1 MTRLFCFLLF
11 NFFVFELF
19 LFLPVYAKPVKIAM
33 SDGRLLIGEENMIER
48 VDEKLETVGDV
59 KPKMIVVINDGL
71 RFIYVPKYKLRRGV
85 LPEVVNEIPEVF
97 KTKLPFSEVGQKI
110 AVLGDFEPR
119 IKFDRFGRRLLRAR
133 HMGGVE
139 LITQV
144 ITEITPQYVRARGL
158 QMNNSSIVWD
168 MRLSTRTLPRD
179 QLTPILMRLIDPER
193 IDDRV
198 RLVRFYIQGGM
209 LDEAEEELAEI
220 LKTKG
225 DDADVRQR
233 FTSVYRMIR
242 QQKFQRLIDDLELRW
257 SAGQF
262 SLVHRYLEDLAK
274 GDGLPEELFMTVRR
288 MMQRYDDLE
297 KKRKEIIEQLK
308 ATYNRLSDD
317 EKKDGLIPPI
327 IEEIETGLTPNT
339 MDRMESFYMYAK
351 NPDLTDSE
359 KLAIG
364 ITGWFCGSNAD
375 NNRLLVAQS
384 LPTLRRLVLEY
395 LQSGK
400 ETIRQA
406 EIIKQIK
413 SMESVN
419 PALIAAMIAYI
430 SPPKPILPSEIIT
443 DKPGYFRFKIP
454 SPVSGL
460 VNEIEYAVQ
469 LPPEYDP
476 NRTAHYPVI
485 VTLNGFSQTPDS
497 QIDFWAGNW
506 RGKDRVGQS
515 GRYGYIVVAPNWNPL
530 RLFEYDFSAF
540 AHAAVLCSLKDA
552 MKRFNIDT
560 DRVYLSGHGIGGT
573 AAWDVGLSH
582 PDLWGGLIPFN
593 AIASKYIIEYKD
605 NIQHLPVYF
614 VSGELEGKNGVN
626 TIMLNAPI
634 FNGYLARQNEPYE
647 VTLIRYIGHGI
658 EMFHDEIVPIFD
670 WMKLHVRNFTPR
682 NFEVNSMRSWDNFF
696 WWVEL
701 GNLSNN
707 APEYVVDPID
717 WNGVK
722 KKMLV
727 RSKLLPAG
735 NGIQVEVLPRTLNVT
750 VYLNPDILPEM
761 INFKPGSRISVNVGQ
776 RNYNPKNGQILP
788 DIAVIL
794 YDVKTRGDRLHPF
807 WAILRQKR
815 N

>member
-1 MTRLFCFLLF
+1 MNRLFCFVLF
-11 NFFVFELF
+11 SFFVFELF
-19 LFLPVYAKPVKIAM
+19 LFFPVYAKPVKLAM
-33 SDGRLLIGEENMIER
+33 NDGRLIIGEVNEIEG
-48 VDEKLETVGDV
+48 VDEKLETVADV
-59 KPKMIVVINDGL
+59 KAKMIIVVNDGL
-71 RFIYVPKYKLRRGV
+71 RLIYVPKYKLRRGV

-97 KTKLPFSEVGQKI
+97 KTKLPFSTSGQKLAI
-110 AVLGDFEPR
+110 LGDFEPR
-119 IKFDRFGRRLLRAR
+119 IKFDRFGRRLLHVR

-144 ITEITPQYVRARGL
+144 ITEISPRYIRARGL
-158 QMNNSSIVWD
+158 YMNNSSIVWD
-168 MRLSTRTLPRD
+168 MRLATHTLPRE
-179 QLTPILMRLIDPER
+179 QLTPILMRLINTAQIDER
-193 IDDRV
+193 I

-209 LDEAEEELAEI
+209 LDEAEEELAEL

-225 DDADVRQR
+225 DDAEIKQR

-242 QQKFQRLIDDLELRW
+242 QQKFQRLIDEMELRW
-257 SAGQF
+257 NAGQF

-274 GDGLPEELFMTVRR
+274 GDDLPEELFMTVRR
-288 MMQRYDDLE
+288 MLQRYDDLE
-297 KKRKEIIEQLK
+297 KKRKEIIEQLR

-317 EKKDGLIPPI
+317 EKKGGFIPPI

-339 MDRMESFYMYAK
+339 IDRMESFYMYVK

-364 ITGWFCGSNAD
+364 ITGWYCGSNAD

-384 LPTLRRLVLEY
+384 LPALRRLVLEY

-419 PALIAAMIAYI
+419 PALIAAMIAYM
-430 SPPKPILPSEIIT
+430 SPPKPILPEEIIA

-454 SPVSGL
+454 SPVNG
-460 VNEIEYAVQ
+460 VIGEIEYVVQ

-506 RGKDRVGQS
+506 RGSDRVGQS
-515 GRYGYIVVAPNWNPL
+515 GRHGYIVVAPHWNPL

-552 MKRFNIDT
+552 IKRFNIDT

-573 AAWDVGLSH
+573 AAWDIGLAH

-593 AIASKYIIEYKD
+593 AIGSKYIKEYRD
-605 NIQHLPVYF
+605 NVQLLPIYF

-626 TIMLNAPI
+626 TILLNAPI
-634 FNGYLARQNEPYE
+634 FNSYLARQIQPYE
-647 VTLIRYIGHGI
+647 ITLIRYIGHGI

-682 NFEVNSMRSWDNFF
+682 SFEANSMRAWDNFF

-701 GNLSNN
+701 NNLSNDT
-707 APEYVVDPID
+707 PEYITDPID
-717 WNGVK
+717 WNGTK
-722 KKMLV
+722 KKIIV
-727 RSKLLPAG
+727 RSNLFPAG
-735 NGIQVEVLPRTLNVT
+735 NGLQVDVVPRTLDVT
-750 VYLNPDILPEM
+750 IYLNPDILPEM
-761 INFKPGSRISVNVGQ
+761 VNFRPGSRIIVNVGQ
-776 RNYNPKNGQILP
+776 KNYNAQNNQILP

-807 WAILRQKR
+807 WAVLRKKK